1 MKTTKNGKYKIF
13 SAINISILLNSGNSD
28 DEVNI
33 NPESETSS
41 KFYSLRDIM
50 KGEELL
56 TDYDMYD
63 TVWSAA
69 GLGDDDNN
77 MGDDDGIIDDDGEDA

>member
-1 MKTTKNGKYKIF
+1 MIDWAWTQTTTKNGKYKIF

-41 KFYSLRDIM
+41 KFSSLRDI
-50 KGEELL
+50 KRGGG
-56 TDYDMYD
+56 
-63 TVWSAA
+63 A
-69 GLGDDDNN
+69 GKFVFVLFYCVNV
-77 MGDDDGIIDDDGEDA
+77 

>member
-1 MKTTKNGKYKIF
+1 MNDWSWTMKTTKNGKYKIF

-41 KFYSLRDIM
+41 KFYSLRDI
-50 KGEELL
+50 KRGEELESL
-56 TDYDMYD
+56 CLYCS
-63 TVWSAA
+63 TV
-69 GLGDDDNN
+69 
-77 MGDDDGIIDDDGEDA
+77 